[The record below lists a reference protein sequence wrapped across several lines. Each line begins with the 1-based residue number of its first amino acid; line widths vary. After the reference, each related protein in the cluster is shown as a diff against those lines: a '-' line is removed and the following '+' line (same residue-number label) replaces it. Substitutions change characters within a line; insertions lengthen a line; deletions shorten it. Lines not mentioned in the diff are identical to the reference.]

1 MAQLTEFATNNLML
15 VTALA
20 VIAILIIK
28 TEIGVRFSNIQ
39 QLNVNE
45 AVRLMND
52 ENVVLLDVREGN
64 EYSSGHIRDSIHIPM
79 SALSKRISE
88 LEKYK
93 NKQILAYC
101 RSGSRSNSACSSLSK
116 QGFESVSNLAGGI
129 MSWTNANLPIT
140 KK

>member
-1 MAQLTEFATNNLML
+1 MAQLIEFASNNLML
-15 VTALA
+15 VAALA
-20 VIAILIIK
+20 VIAALIIK
-28 TEIGVRFSNIQ
+28 TEIGLKLSNVQ

-52 ENVVLLDVREGN
+52 DNVVVLDVRESSEYGN
-64 EYSSGHIRDSIHIPM
+64 GHIRDSVHIPM
-79 SALSKRISE
+79 STLVKRLTE

-93 NKQILAYC
+93 NKQILAVC
-101 RSGSRSNSACSSLSK
+101 RSGSRSNGACRTLSK

>member
-1 MAQLTEFATNNLML
+1 MAQLIEFATNNLIL
-15 VTALA
+15 VVALA
-20 VIAILIIK
+20 VITLLIIK
-28 TEIGVRFSNIQ
+28 TEIGVRFSNIK

-52 ENVVLLDVREGN
+52 ENVVLLDVRENN

-79 SALSKRISE
+79 ASLSKRLGE

-93 NKQILAYC
+93 SRPILAYC
-101 RSGSRSNSACSSLSK
+101 RSGSRSNSACSTLSK
-116 QGFESVSNLAGGI
+116 KGFEHVSNLAGGI
-129 MSWTNANLPIT
+129 MSWSNANLPIT

>member
-1 MAQLTEFATNNLML
+1 MAQLIEFASNNLML
-15 VTALA
+15 VAALA
-20 VIAILIIK
+20 VILVLILK
-28 TEIGVRFSNIQ
+28 TEIGQRLSNIP

-52 ENVVLLDVREGN
+52 DNVVLLDVREN
-64 EYSSGHIRDSIHIPM
+64 SEYSSGHIRDSIHIPIA
-79 SALSKRISE
+79 SLNKRVSE

-101 RSGSRSNSACSSLSK
+101 RSGSRSNTACRSLSK
-116 QGFESVSNLAGGI
+116 LGFENVSNMAGGI
-129 MSWTNANLPIT
+129 MSWSSANLPVT

>member
-1 MAQLTEFATNNLML
+1 MAQLIEFATNNLML
-15 VTALA
+15 VSALA
-20 VIAILIIK
+20 VIVALILK
-28 TEIGVRFSNIQ
+28 TEIGLKLSNIQ

-52 ENVVLLDVREGN
+52 NDVVVLDVRESS
-64 EYSSGHIRDSIHIPM
+64 EYNTGHIRDSIHIPM
-79 SALSKRISE
+79 TSLVKRLTE

-101 RSGSRSNSACSSLSK
+101 RSGSRSNGACRTLNK
-116 QGFESVSNLAGGI
+116 QGFENVSNLAGGI
-129 MSWTNANLPIT
+129 MSWSSANLPVT

>member
-15 VTALA
+15 VAALV
-20 VIAILIIK
+20 VIALLIIK
-28 TEIGVRFSNIQ
+28 TEVGARFSNIQ

-52 ENVVLLDVREGN
+52 ENVVLLDVRESN

-79 SALSKRISE
+79 ASLSKRLSE

-93 NKQILAYC
+93 NRQILAYC
-101 RSGSRSNSACSSLSK
+101 RSGSRSNSACSTLSK
-116 QGFESVSNLAGGI
+116 QGFEKVSNLAGGI
-129 MSWTNANLPIT
+129 MGWSNANLPIT

>member
-1 MAQLTEFATNNLML
+1 MAQLIEFATNNLML
-15 VTALA
+15 VAALA
-20 VIAILIIK
+20 VILALIIK
-28 TEIGVRFSNIQ
+28 TEVGLKLSNVK

-52 ENVVLLDVREGN
+52 DDVIVLDVRETS
-64 EYSSGHIRDSIHIPM
+64 EYSSGHIRDAIHIPI
-79 SALSKRISE
+79 SALAKRLNE

-101 RSGSRSNSACSSLSK
+101 RSGSRSNSACRTLSK
-116 QGFESVSNLAGGI
+116 QGFENVSNLAGGI
-129 MSWTNANLPIT
+129 MSWGSANLPIT

>member
-15 VTALA
+15 VAALA

>member
-1 MAQLTEFATNNLML
+1 MAQLIEFATNNLLL
-15 VTALA
+15 VAALA
-20 VIAILIIK
+20 VIAALIIK
-28 TEIGVRFSNIQ
+28 TEIGLKLSNIK

-52 ENVVLLDVREGN
+52 DNVVILDVREGS
-64 EYSSGHIRDSIHIPM
+64 EYSSGHIRDAIHIPI
-79 SALSKRISE
+79 SSLVKRLNE

-93 NKQILAYC
+93 NKPILAYC
-101 RSGSRSNSACSSLSK
+101 RSGSRSNGACNTLSK

-129 MSWTNANLPIT
+129 MSWTSANLPIT

>member
-1 MAQLTEFATNNLML
+1 MAQLIEFATNNLLL
-15 VTALA
+15 VAALA
-20 VIAILIIK
+20 VIAALIIK
-28 TEIGVRFSNIQ
+28 TEIGLRLSNIR

-52 ENVVLLDVREGN
+52 DNVVLLDVRESN

-79 SALSKRISE
+79 SSLVKRISE

-93 NKQILAYC
+93 SKQILAYC
-101 RSGSRSNSACSSLSK
+101 RSGSRSNSACNTLTK
-116 QGFESVSNLAGGI
+116 QGFEKVSNLAGGI
-129 MSWTNANLPIT
+129 ISWTNANLPVT